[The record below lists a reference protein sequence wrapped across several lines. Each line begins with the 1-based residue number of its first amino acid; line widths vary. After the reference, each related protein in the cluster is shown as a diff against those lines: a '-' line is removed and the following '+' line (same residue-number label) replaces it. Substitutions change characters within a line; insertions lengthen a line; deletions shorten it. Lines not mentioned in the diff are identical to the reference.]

1 MLINVLMEPIP
12 AMSTPPVLILMKVS
26 SATVSLDSKA
36 MDMSAT
42 ISTNVLPVTM
52 SALQM
57 LTVLT
62 TSVLSAVNAKA
73 VSSEMVSN
81 AAKSMNALSELMTA
95 MPTLPVPIPRDHSTA
110 HVTLDL
116 PVTVT
121 LVSMLTNVP

>member
-12 AMSTPPVLILMKVS
+12 ATSMPPVLILMKVS

-36 MDMSAT
+36 MGMSAT
-42 ISTNVLPVTM
+42 ISTNVSPVTM

-57 LTVLT
+57 LFVLT

-81 AAKSMNALSELMTA
+81 AAKSTNAKSELMTVT
-95 MPTLPVPIPRDHSTA
+95 PTLPVPTPRDHSTA
-110 HVTLDL
+110 HVTVDS

-121 LVSMLTNVP
+121 LVSMLMNVP